1 MSNESS
7 LATRR
12 RRCLATLIDFI
23 VLPPVA
29 LVIMLATGLMEGP
42 EAYVWP
48 QPVLRLFGLLVV
60 SYFAIHGYLL
70 VRTGQTL
77 GKKLVGLEL
86 VSTDGGT
93 PLELWRHAL
102 RAFAIPSA
110 VLFALLV
117 HFTLG
122 AIVALLL
129 IIDPLV
135 ALAAHKR
142 SLHDYIVGSVV
153 HDHPR

>member
-1 MSNESS
+1 MISESS

-12 RRCLATLIDFI
+12 RRCLATLIDYI
-23 VLPPVA
+23 VLPPIA

-48 QPVLRLFGLLVV
+48 QPILRLFGLLVV

-70 VRTGQTL
+70 ARRGQTL
-77 GKKLVGLEL
+77 GKKLVGLTL
-86 VSTDGGT
+86 VSTGGGT

-102 RAFAIPSA
+102 RAFAIPLA
-110 VLFALLV
+110 LLVALLV
-117 HFTLG
+117 HFNLA

-142 SLHDYIVGSVV
+142 SLRDYIVGSVV

>member
-48 QPVLRLFGLLVV
+48 QPILRLFGLLVV

-70 VRTGQTL
+70 ALRGQTL
-77 GKKLVGLEL
+77 GKKLVGLKL

-102 RAFAIPSA
+102 RAFAIPLA
-110 VLFALLV
+110 LLLALLV
-117 HFTLG
+117 HFNLA

-142 SLHDYIVGSVV
+142 SLRDYIVGSVV